1 LNALAAPQSLMVL
14 PMNTSSS
21 AVVMP
26 GATNPAA
33 ARRTLAAIFPD
44 CRIRSI
50 SSGDLIDC
58 KRLVLIPG

>member
-1 LNALAAPQSLMVL
+1 
-14 PMNTSSS
+14 MNTSSS

-50 SSGDLIDC
+50 STGDLIDC